1 MTGIVSSIKGSSFFK
16 SGLID
21 KRLIKKRLTG
31 LALGQLLSVMIAG
44 TGTFSQL
51 LVEKYDVN
59 IPTSQSLL
67 NYILLCFYLLV
78 LVKRG
83 VLWET
88 IKTKSIYFAP
98 LALVDMEANY
108 IVVKAYQYTT
118 ITSVMLL
125 DCFTIPC
132 VVVLSRI
139 FLKTRFTFVHIIAVA
154 IALAGMAI
162 LVVSDILQGQS
173 ANGGSNPLLG
183 DFLCLASSVC
193 YAISNV
199 GQEATVKKYDRITYL
214 AMIGL
219 YGSLFCGIQI
229 AILER
234 NELAT
239 MTWNGGIIGYI
250 IGFALCLF
258 IMYSFTPTMMEIAGA
273 TVMNLSLLTSDIFG
287 IIVAIFVFNRELSW
301 LYFLSFFVIVSALI
315 IYNLSAPHVKS
326 AEVQNLINEKL
337 ASDNNDGGGGGGG
350 GGGGDGSLNNN
361 QNSSDLTNSSTN
373 LILDK
378 ENNNNNN
385 GDDEIITLDGAG
397 VSTDEITTSG
407 GEGSEI
413 VLNNENL
420 NSLNSNNGNEY
431 NV

>member
-1 MTGIVSSIKGSSFFK
+1 MTGIISSIKESSFFK
-16 SGLID
+16 SGFID

-44 TGTFSQL
+44 TGIFSQL
-51 LVEKYDVN
+51 LVEKYGVN
-59 IPTSQSLL
+59 IPTTQSLL
-67 NYILLCFYLLV
+67 NYILLCVYLLV

-98 LALVDMEANY
+98 LALVDLEANY

-139 FLKTRFTFVHIIAVA
+139 FLKTRFTFVHIIAVL

-162 LVVSDILQGQS
+162 LVVSDIIEGDS

-199 GQEATVKKYDRITYL
+199 GQEATVKKYDRVTYL

-219 YGSLFCGIQI
+219 YGSIFCGIQI

-239 MTWNGGIIGYI
+239 MAWSGGVVGYI
-250 IGFALCLF
+250 VGFALCLF

-273 TVMNLSLLTSDIFG
+273 TVMNLSLLTSDMFG
-287 IIVAIFVFNRELSW
+287 IIVAIFVFDRDLSW
-301 LYFLSFFVIVSALI
+301 LYFLSFFVIVSALV

-326 AEVQNLINEKL
+326 SEVQNLINN
-337 ASDNNDGGGGGGG
+337 DNSNNNNNNISNYNN
-350 GGGGDGSLNNN
+350 GSLNDSGSSSSNINN
-361 QNSSDLTNSSTN
+361 SINNNNSDLANSSTN
-373 LILDK
+373 LILD
-378 ENNNNNN
+378 N
-385 GDDEIITLDGAG
+385 GDEITPGGADIH
-397 VSTDEITTSG
+397 STADEITTSG
-407 GEGSEI
+407 ESE
-413 VLNNENL
+413 ENL
-420 NSLNSNNGNEY
+420 NSLNNNEN

>member
-1 MTGIVSSIKGSSFFK
+1 MTGIISSIKESSFFK
-16 SGLID
+16 SGFID

-44 TGTFSQL
+44 TGIFSQL
-51 LVEKYDVN
+51 LVEKYGVN
-59 IPTSQSLL
+59 IPTTQSLL
-67 NYILLCFYLLV
+67 NYILLCVYLLV

-98 LALVDMEANY
+98 LALVDLEANY

-139 FLKTRFTFVHIIAVA
+139 FLKTRFTFVHIIAVL

-162 LVVSDILQGQS
+162 LVVSDIIQGDS

-199 GQEATVKKYDRITYL
+199 GQEATVKKYDRVTYL

-219 YGSLFCGIQI
+219 YGSIFCGIQI

-239 MTWNGGIIGYI
+239 MAWSGGVVGYI

-273 TVMNLSLLTSDIFG
+273 TVMNLSLLTSDMFG
-287 IIVAIFVFNRELSW
+287 IIVAIFVFDRDLSW
-301 LYFLSFFVIVSALI
+301 LYFLSFFVIVSALV

-326 AEVQNLINEKL
+326 SEVQNLINND
-337 ASDNNDGGGGGGG
+337 SNNNNISNYNN
-350 GGGGDGSLNNN
+350 GSLNDSSNN
-361 QNSSDLTNSSTN
+361 NINNNNNNNSSDLTNSSTN
-373 LILDK
+373 LILD
-378 ENNNNNN
+378 N
-385 GDDEIITLDGAG
+385 GDEITPGGADIP
-397 VSTDEITTSG
+397 STVDEITTSG
-407 GEGSEI
+407 ESE
-413 VLNNENL
+413 ENL
-420 NSLNSNNGNEY
+420 NSLNNNEN

>member
-1 MTGIVSSIKGSSFFK
+1 MTGIISSIKESSFFK
-16 SGLID
+16 SGFID

-44 TGTFSQL
+44 TGIFSQL
-51 LVEKYDVN
+51 LAEKGVN

-118 ITSVMLL
+118 ITSIMLL

-139 FLKTRFTFVHIIAVA
+139 FLKTRFTFIHIIAVA

-162 LVVSDILQGQS
+162 LVVSDILQGES

-183 DFLCLASSVC
+183 DFLSLASSVC

-219 YGSLFCGIQI
+219 YGSIFCGIQM

-234 NELAT
+234 NELAS
-239 MTWNGGIIGYI
+239 MAWDGAIIGYI

-273 TVMNLSLLTSDIFG
+273 TVMNLSLLTSDMFG
-287 IIVAIFVFNRELSW
+287 IIVAIFVFDRDLSW
-301 LYFLSFFVIVSALI
+301 LYFLSFFVICSALV

-326 AEVQNLINEKL
+326 SEVQNLIN
-337 ASDNNDGGGGGGG
+337 NNSNNNISNYNN
-350 GGGGDGSLNNN
+350 GSLNDNSSSSNN
-361 QNSSDLTNSSTN
+361 NNNNNSSDLSNSCTN

-378 ENNNNNN
+378 EGNI
-385 GDDEIITLDGAG
+385 DEITPDGAG
-397 VSTDEITTSG
+397 ISPVVDEITASG
-407 GEGSEI
+407 ESE
-413 VLNNENL
+413 ENL
-420 NSLNSNNGNEY
+420 NSLNNNEY

>member
-1 MTGIVSSIKGSSFFK
+1 MTGIISSIKESSFFK
-16 SGLID
+16 SGFID

-44 TGTFSQL
+44 TGIFSQL
-51 LVEKYDVN
+51 LVKKYGVN
-59 IPTSQSLL
+59 IPTTQSLL
-67 NYILLCFYLLV
+67 NYILLCVYLLV

-98 LALVDMEANY
+98 LALVDLEANY

-139 FLKTRFTFVHIIAVA
+139 FLKTRFTFVHIIAVL

-162 LVVSDILQGQS
+162 LVVSDIIEGES

-199 GQEATVKKYDRITYL
+199 GQEATVKKYDRVTYL

-219 YGSLFCGIQI
+219 YGSIFCGIQI

-239 MTWNGGIIGYI
+239 MAWSGGVVGYI
-250 IGFALCLF
+250 VGFALCLF

-273 TVMNLSLLTSDIFG
+273 TVMNLSLLTSDMFG
-287 IIVAIFVFNRELSW
+287 IIVAIFVFDRDLSW
-301 LYFLSFFVIVSALI
+301 LYFLSFFVIVSALV

-326 AEVQNLINEKL
+326 SEVQNLINN
-337 ASDNNDGGGGGGG
+337 DNSNNNNISNYNN
-350 GGGGDGSLNNN
+350 GSLNDSSNN
-361 QNSSDLTNSSTN
+361 NNNSNNNSSDLTNSSTN
-373 LILDK
+373 LILD
-378 ENNNNNN
+378 N
-385 GDDEIITLDGAG
+385 GDEITPGGADILS
-397 VSTDEITTSG
+397 STVDEITTSG
-407 GEGSEI
+407 ESEEN
-413 VLNNENL
+413 LNGLENNEN
-420 NSLNSNNGNEY
+420 

>member
-1 MTGIVSSIKGSSFFK
+1 V
-16 SGLID
+16 
-21 KRLIKKRLTG
+21 KKRMTG

-44 TGTFSQL
+44 TAIFSQL
-51 LVEKYDVN
+51 LVVHYGVN

-67 NYILLCFYLLV
+67 NYLLLCVYLIV
-78 LVKRG
+78 LAKRG

-139 FLKTRFTFVHIIAVA
+139 FLKTRFTFVHISAVVLA
-154 IALAGMAI
+154 IAGMVI
-162 LVVSDILQGQS
+162 LVVSDLLQGES

-183 DFLCLASSVC
+183 DFLSLASSVC

-199 GQEATVKKYDRITYL
+199 GQEATVKKFDRISYL

-219 YGSLFCGIQI
+219 YGSIFCGIQM

-239 MTWNGGIIGYI
+239 MHWNGEIVGYI
-250 IGFALCLF
+250 VGFAVCLF
-258 IMYSFTPTMMEIAGA
+258 IMYSFAPMMMEIAGA

-287 IIVAIFVFNRELSW
+287 IIAAIFLFDRSLSW
-301 LYFLSFFVIVSALI
+301 LYFLSFFVICSALV
-315 IYNLSAPHVKS
+315 IYNLASPHAK
-326 AEVQNLINEKL
+326 
-337 ASDNNDGGGGGGG
+337 D
-350 GGGGDGSLNNN
+350 
-361 QNSSDLTNSSTN
+361 
-373 LILDK
+373 
-378 ENNNNNN
+378 
-385 GDDEIITLDGAG
+385 
-397 VSTDEITTSG
+397 
-407 GEGSEI
+407 SE
-413 VLNNENL
+413 
-420 NSLNSNNGNEY
+420 
-431 NV
+431 

>member
-1 MTGIVSSIKGSSFFK
+1 MTGIISSIKESSFFK
-16 SGLID
+16 SGFID

-44 TGTFSQL
+44 TGIFSQL
-51 LVEKYDVN
+51 LVEKYGVN
-59 IPTSQSLL
+59 IPTTQSLL
-67 NYILLCFYLLV
+67 NYILLCVYLLV

-98 LALVDMEANY
+98 LALVDLEANY

-139 FLKTRFTFVHIIAVA
+139 FLKTRFTFVHIIAVL

-162 LVVSDILQGQS
+162 LVVSDIIEGES

-199 GQEATVKKYDRITYL
+199 GQEATVKKYDRVTYL

-219 YGSLFCGIQI
+219 YGSIFCGIQI

-239 MTWNGGIIGYI
+239 MAWSGGVVGYI
-250 IGFALCLF
+250 VGFALCLF

-273 TVMNLSLLTSDIFG
+273 TVMNLSLLTSDMFG
-287 IIVAIFVFNRELSW
+287 IIVAIFVFDRDLSW
-301 LYFLSFFVIVSALI
+301 LYFLSFFVIVSALV

-326 AEVQNLINEKL
+326 SEVQNLINN
-337 ASDNNDGGGGGGG
+337 DNSNNNNISNYNN
-350 GGGGDGSLNNN
+350 GSLNDSSNN
-361 QNSSDLTNSSTN
+361 NNNSNNNSSDLTNSSTN
-373 LILDK
+373 LILD
-378 ENNNNNN
+378 N
-385 GDDEIITLDGAG
+385 GDEITPGGADILS
-397 VSTDEITTSG
+397 STVDEITTSG
-407 GEGSEI
+407 ESEEN
-413 VLNNENL
+413 LNGLENNEN
-420 NSLNSNNGNEY
+420 

>member
-1 MTGIVSSIKGSSFFK
+1 MSGIISLVKESNFFK

-21 KRLIKKRLTG
+21 KRLMKKRLTG

-44 TGTFSQL
+44 TGIFSQL
-51 LVEKYDVN
+51 LVEKYGVN

-67 NYILLCFYLLV
+67 NYILLCVYLLV

-139 FLKTRFTFVHIIAVA
+139 FLKTRFTFVHIIAVVL
-154 IALAGMAI
+154 ALAGMAI
-162 LVVSDILQGQS
+162 LVVSDIIQGDS

-199 GQEATVKKYDRITYL
+199 GQEATVKKYDRVTYL

-219 YGSLFCGIQI
+219 YGSIFCGIQI

-239 MTWNGGIIGYI
+239 MTWSGGVIGYI
-250 IGFALCLF
+250 VGFALCLF

-287 IIVAIFVFNRELSW
+287 IIVAIFVFDRDLSW

-326 AEVQNLINEKL
+326 SEIQNLINSDEK
-337 ASDNNDGGGGGGG
+337 SIHYNC
-350 GGGGDGSLNNN
+350 SLNNN
-361 QNSSDLTNSSTN
+361 NNSNDNNNNNNNNNENGSSDSLTNSSTN

-378 ENNNNNN
+378 DNNIVK
-385 GDDEIITLDGAG
+385 EITPDGAG
-397 VSTDEITTSG
+397 VASNETITILDNDENPTTLNS
-407 GEGSEI
+407 SNHN
-413 VLNNENL
+413 NNE
-420 NSLNSNNGNEY
+420 Y
-431 NV
+431 IV